1 MQCILPKK
9 NIMISSFD
17 VALSGTFSSSY
28 GYVTID
34 GTKYT
39 SAQTLTVA
47 EGTSVTVYCGASLP
61 FLLSAATIKLNG
73 TTVAEGT
80 YTNGA
85 AAAAEY
91 TFSVTNNCSIELSQ
105 NSNNKFEVFS
115 ATITMPA

>member
-28 GYVTID
+28 GYVTIN

-47 EGTSVTVYCGASLP
+47 EGTSVTVYCGASFP
-61 FLLSAATIKLNG
+61 FLVRLATIKLNG

-80 YTNGA
+80 LTNKEA
-85 AAAAEY
+85 VAAEY

-105 NSNNKFEVFS
+105 NSNNGFDVFS
-115 ATITMPA
+115 ATITMPT

>member
-9 NIMISSFD
+9 NIMISSFY

-61 FLLSAATIKLNG
+61 FMLGGATIKLNG

-80 YTNGA
+80 YNKGE

-105 NSNNKFEVFS
+105 NSNNGFEVFS
-115 ATITMPA
+115 ATITMPT

>member
-9 NIMISSFD
+9 NIMISSFY

-47 EGTSVTVYCGASLP
+47 EGTSVTVYCGASFP
-61 FLLSAATIKLNG
+61 FLLPSATIKLNG
-73 TTVAEGT
+73 TTVAEGKLT
-80 YTNGA
+80 DGE

-91 TFSVTNNCSIELSQ
+91 TFSVTNNCSIELSR
-105 NSNNKFEVFS
+105 NSNNKIEVFS
-115 ATITMPA
+115 ATITMPT